1 MVGFRYSFF
10 LIFIYLAALGSI
22 IGACWHARSLVVA
35 CELLIVACGI
45 ELPVQRLR
53 PGPCIESGIY
63 VYLYPLASALCLPH
77 IFIVSL
83 FSILVCLSL
92 QNYSIFSPLLVFFL
106 LVTLETKV
114 FILNLLFST
123 FNS

>member
-1 MVGFRYSFF
+1 MFGFRYSFF
-10 LIFIYLAALGSI
+10 NIYLFGCTGI
-22 IGACWHARSLVVA
+22 YNWVMQACRILVVA
-35 CELLIVACGI
+35 CELLVVACGI
-45 ELPVQRLR
+45 EFPVQRLR

-114 FILNLLFST
+114 FILNVLFST
-123 FNS
+123 LNS